1 MVRQYKDSLY
11 AECKQLDMRAQ
22 EKKTKELVNTG
33 EQTVITFEPQIQKN
47 VLKKNQNDH
56 GGNLR

>member
-33 EQTVITFEPQIQKN
+33 EQTVITFEPQI
-47 VLKKNQNDH
+47 
-56 GGNLR
+56 